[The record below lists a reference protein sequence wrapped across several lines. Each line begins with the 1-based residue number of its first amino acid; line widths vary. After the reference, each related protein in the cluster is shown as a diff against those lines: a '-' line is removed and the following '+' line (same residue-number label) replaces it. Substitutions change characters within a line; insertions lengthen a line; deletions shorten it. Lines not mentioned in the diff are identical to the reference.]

1 MFARIERLNIPHE
14 AGSVSSSFWLIL
26 AAERKIIRLGSGYW
40 REPCSCTSKS
50 GEKAEFLAEL
60 HRLRSSFRPEFVE
73 NTAGMGLHRALA
85 HKKLL
90 GDFAVAQALGDQF
103 KDLKLTA
110 SDMEVL
116 TFSFVRD
123 ERSLGSDGDLP
134 HNNCLAFCCQL
145 EAKPDAK
152 NGKGRGDQS
161 AVDFDGMFDDQE
173 LILGPPEQ
181 SNQDSTDQP
190 VHEDVALHKLQ
201 EDSLPKL
208 SHPWWGRSYCLQGK
222 INA

>member
-1 MFARIERLNIPHE
+1 MFARIERLNIPHK

-26 AAERKIIRLGSGYW
+26 ATERKIIRLGERLSA
-40 REPCSCTSKS
+40 RTVLVQSKS

-60 HRLRSSFRPEFVE
+60 HRLRSSSRPEFVE
-73 NTAGMGLHRALA
+73 NTAGVGLHRALA

-123 ERSLGSDGDLP
+123 ERSLGRYGDLP
-134 HNNCLAFCCQL
+134 HNDCLAFCCQL

-173 LILGPPEQ
+173 LILGPLEQ

-190 VHEDVALHKLQ
+190 VHEDVALHKFQ
-201 EDSLPKL
+201 ENSLPKL

>member
-1 MFARIERLNIPHE
+1 M
-14 AGSVSSSFWLIL
+14 SSSFWLIL
-26 AAERKIIRLGSGYW
+26 APERKIIRSGGVVIGAN
-40 REPCSCTSKS
+40 RACARVNQGRRPNSLPSCTACVLRFAPSLSKT
-50 GEKAEFLAEL
+50 
-60 HRLRSSFRPEFVE
+60 RLEWVFTVLSLTKSFSAISRLLRPWAISSRISNSRRVIWRSSRFLSS
-73 NTAGMGLHRALA
+73 GMNGP
-85 HKKLL
+85 L
-90 GDFAVAQALGDQF
+90 G
-103 KDLKLTA
+103 
-110 SDMEVL
+110 
-116 TFSFVRD
+116 R
-123 ERSLGSDGDLP
+123 DGDLP
-134 HNNCLAFCCQL
+134 HNNCLAFRCQL

-173 LILGPPEQ
+173 LILGPLEQ

>member
-1 MFARIERLNIPHE
+1 MNFVFARIERLNIPHE

-26 AAERKIIRLGSGYW
+26 GAGEKNHSFDAVVIGANLA
-40 REPCSCTSKS
+40 CAMSKS
-50 GEKAEFLAEL
+50 GEKAEFFAEL
-60 HRLRSSFRPEFVE
+60 HRLCSSSRPKFVE

-85 HKKLL
+85 HKKLR
-90 GDFAVAQALGDQF
+90 GDFAVTQAMGDQF

-116 TFSFVRD
+116 TFAFVRD
-123 ERSLGSDGDLP
+123 ERFLGRDGDLP

-145 EAKPDAK
+145 EAEPDAK
-152 NGKGRGDQS
+152 NGKGRRDQS

-173 LILGPPEQ
+173 LILGPPEK

-190 VHEDVALHKLQ
+190 VHHDVALHKFQ
-201 EDSLPKL
+201 EDSL
-208 SHPWWGRSYCLQGK
+208 
-222 INA
+222 

>member
-1 MFARIERLNIPHE
+1 M
-14 AGSVSSSFWLIL
+14 IL
-26 AAERKIIRLGSGYW
+26 APKRKIIVWGSGYW
-40 REPCSCTSKS
+40 ACTSKS

-60 HRLRSSFRPEFVE
+60 HRLRSSSRPEFVE

-103 KDLKLTA
+103 KDLKLAA

-173 LILGPPEQ
+173 LILAPPEQ

-208 SHPWWGRSYCLQGK
+208 SHSWWGRSYCLQGK
-222 INA
+222 IPIENF

>member
-26 AAERKIIRLGSGYW
+26 AAERKIIRLGEW
-40 REPCSCTSKS
+40 REPCLCTSKS

-60 HRLRSSFRPEFVE
+60 HRLRSSSRPEFVE

-103 KDLKLTA
+103 KDLKLA
-110 SDMEVL
+110 AGDMEIL
-116 TFSFVRD
+116 SFSLVQD
-123 ERSLGSDGDLP
+123 ERSPGRDRDLL

-145 EAKPDAK
+145 EAKPDAQ
-152 NGKGRGDQS
+152 NGKGRGGQS

-173 LILGPPEQ
+173 PILCPPEQ
-181 SNQDSTDQP
+181 GNQDSTDQP

-201 EDSLPKL
+201 EDFVTEIIAPMV
-208 SHPWWGRSYCLQGK
+208 G
-222 INA
+222 